1 MFELIIQLLTDYRKK
16 VAVVALL
23 EEIYSKRFRSK
34 DFTGADEVMEI
45 IDDVSDDVFELEEIL
60 NDMIGRR

>member
-1 MFELIIQLLTDYRKK
+1 MFELLVQLLVDHHKK
-16 VAVVALL
+16 VAVVTLL
-23 EEIYSKRFRSK
+23 EEIYSKRFSSK
-34 DFTGADEVMEI
+34 DFMGADEVMEI